1 MTADGLEALLA
12 GRYELLGEIGTGGMG
27 TVWRARSVVT
37 GEPVA
42 VKVLHKNL
50 SADDGLVLRFVQERN
65 VLRALRHSHIVTM
78 RDFVMGGDQ
87 LALVMDLV
95 DGKDLRALLRERG
108 SLPPAEAVRL
118 IGQIADALT
127 HAHAHGVVHRDVKPE
142 NILIDAAGQARLT
155 DFGVARLTHGPG
167 LTQTSLILGT
177 PSYLAPEVADG
188 QPATP
193 AVDVYATGLVLY
205 ELLAGRPPFVGDHPM
220 AVLRQH
226 AISAPR
232 RLAGMPDAVWSMITA
247 CVAKDPAQRPS
258 IDHVAATAHALVP
271 ALAGLPALPPISRTA
286 DPAITREPLV
296 PDVVSDTAATSP
308 RPRPESRSRLRRR
321 LIGAAAVTTA
331 LAASAA
337 VALVVNSSGEA
348 GLTTSAAHSTTA
360 AALAPPMT
368 ARNTPSIPRTDAP
381 SSEESPLPKPKP
393 KSTTMPGTPPIT
405 AAEPVKKDKVTTRPS
420 PKPTRPKTEVAPETE
435 GPADT
440 PASEQPKP
448 QWRCRSWI
456 SVGDG
461 IGTQMSP
468 CMALVGDVFHLLGRI
483 RGAADV
489 RSDVHV
495 QLYNTDADSNV
506 SPPMICTGLSPAG
519 DGAVATCGPFTITA
533 QRVGAKLDVR
543 QRWRRSGTSAFGGGS
558 ESPWVFW

>member
-27 TVWRARSVVT
+27 TVWRARSVAT

-42 VKVLHKNL
+42 VKALHKNL

-142 NILIDAAGQARLT
+142 NVLVDAAGQARLT
-155 DFGVARLTHGPG
+155 DFGVARLAHGPG

-247 CVAKDPAQRPS
+247 CVAKDPARRPS

-286 DPAITREPLV
+286 DPAITREPLA
-296 PDVVSDTAATSP
+296 PGAASDMAATSP
-308 RPRPESRSRLRRR
+308 RPRPESRSRLRPR

-337 VALVVNSSGEA
+337 VALVVSSSGEA
-348 GLTTSAAHSTTA
+348 GSTTPVERATTA

-368 ARNTPSIPRTDAP
+368 ARNTPPIPQTDAT
-381 SSEESPLPKPKP
+381 SSEESPPPRKPKPKP
-393 KSTTMPGTPPIT
+393 VPTTPPVIT
-405 AAEPVKKDKVTTRPS
+405 AEPAKKAKGTATPS
-420 PKPTRPKTEVAPETE
+420 PKPTRPKTEVAPEVE
-435 GPADT
+435 APADT

-448 QWRCRSWI
+448 QWRCRAWI
-456 SVGDG
+456 STGDG
-461 IGTQMSP
+461 TGTQMSP

-495 QLYNTDADSNV
+495 QLYNTDADTNV
-506 SPPMICTGLSPAG
+506 SAPMICTGLSPAG
-519 DGAVATCGPFTITA
+519 DGAVATCGPFTVTA
-533 QRVGAKLDVR
+533 QRTGAKLDVR
-543 QRWRRSGTSAFGGGS
+543 QRWRRSGTAAFGGGS
-558 ESPWVFW
+558 ESPWTLW

>member
-1 MTADGLEALLA
+1 MTADGLEELLV

-27 TVWRARSVVT
+27 TVWRARSVAT

-50 SADDGLVLRFVQERN
+50 STDDGVVLRFVQERN
-65 VLRALRHSHIVTM
+65 VLRALRHSHIVAV

-95 DGKDLRALLRERG
+95 DGRDLRALLRERG

-142 NILIDAAGQARLT
+142 NVLIDAAGQARLT
-155 DFGVARLTHGPG
+155 DFGVARLAHGPG

-232 RLAGMPDAVWSMITA
+232 RLAGMPDAVWSMIIT

-271 ALAGLPALPPISRTA
+271 ALAGLPALPPISRSA
-286 DPAITREPLV
+286 DPAITREPLA
-296 PDVVSDTAATSP
+296 PDVPTDMAATSP
-308 RPRPESRSRLRRR
+308 RSRPESRSRLRGR

-337 VALVVNSSGEA
+337 VALVANSSGET
-348 GLTTSAAHSTTA
+348 GLTVSAERAGTA
-360 AALAPPMT
+360 PALAPPMT
-368 ARNTPSIPRTDAP
+368 VRNTPPTPHTDAT
-381 SSEESPLPKPKP
+381 SSEESPSPKPKP
-393 KSTTMPGTPPIT
+393 KPKTVPGTSPIT
-405 AAEPVKKDKVTTRPS
+405 AAEPAKKDKVTARPS

-435 GPADT
+435 GPADA
-440 PASEQPKP
+440 PASEQPQP

-456 SVGDG
+456 STGDG
-461 IGTQMSP
+461 TGTQMSP
-468 CMALVGDVFHLLGRI
+468 CIALVGDVFHLLGRI
-483 RGAADV
+483 RGVADV

-506 SPPMICTGLSPAG
+506 SPPMICTGLSPVG

-533 QRVGAKLDVR
+533 QHVGAKLNVR
-543 QRWRRSGTSAFGGGS
+543 QRWRRTGTSAFGGGG

>member
-1 MTADGLEALLA
+1 MTADGIEALLA

-118 IGQIADALT
+118 VGQIADALT

-142 NILIDAAGQARLT
+142 NVLVDAAGQARLT
-155 DFGVARLTHGPG
+155 DFGVARLAHGPS

-188 QPATP
+188 HSATP
-193 AVDVYATGLVLY
+193 AVDVYAIGLVLY

-232 RLAGMPDAVWSMITA
+232 RLAGMPDAVWSMITT
-247 CVAKDPAQRPS
+247 CVAKDPARRPS

-286 DPAITREPLV
+286 DPAITREPLA
-296 PDVVSDTAATSP
+296 PDVAPDMVVTSP
-308 RPRPESRSRLRRR
+308 RPRPESRSRPRRR

-348 GLTTSAAHSTTA
+348 ALTPSAEPATAA
-360 AALAPPMT
+360 AALAPTT
-368 ARNTPSIPRTDAP
+368 ARNTPPSPQADAT
-381 SSEESPLPKPKP
+381 SSKESPLPKPKP
-393 KSTTMPGTPPIT
+393 KPKPISSTPPIT
-405 AAEPVKKDKVTTRPS
+405 AAEPAEKDEATARPS
-420 PKPTRPKTEVAPETE
+420 PKSTRPKTEVTPEDE

-440 PASEQPKP
+440 PASEQPQP

-456 SVGDG
+456 STGDG
-461 IGTQMSP
+461 TGTQMSP

-506 SPPMICTGLSPAG
+506 AQPMICTGLSPAA
-519 DGAVATCGPFTITA
+519 DGAVATCGPFTVTA
-533 QRVGAKLDVR
+533 QRVGAKLNVR